1 MKFLQTT
8 LLFLILCRLFL
19 SEMCLS
25 DEGCI
30 TVIKKLTWVPL
41 INSIGKEDSS
51 SESFDY
57 KVLKIF
63 PNCLAIYNSQD
74 NSNSLDTSQTI
85 NPIDLARR
93 IPFNKIDMDC
103 GIDGNKICMAYQ
115 FIELFDKISYK
126 ALALDAITKLSGE
139 FNKQCMILPI
149 IDDSRRDL
157 SENLIY
163 ICEENK
169 NNLREFFK
177 FRDKL
182 SRLID
187 AYQLIKM
194 NDFNF
199 PANSITLKEDLLKT
213 ADSNRNMSSLLVKL
227 DSRKIQGFLDPQN
240 LNSKVLDI
248 PLHTMNLSMG
258 INSVLNGIR
267 KGYISTNWSQ
277 NFIPKP
283 IDACCFMIALRN
295 FENFTYFCIHYD
307 NPNDFSSYECE
318 KKIDIWLAKINNT
331 AKRNQLGSNGYLIK
345 HQYKSKTFPQLDCRK
360 ILEMDVF
367 RDRIHNIGIFQ
378 DKACD
383 SLQAFTTNFEYND
396 CISDKSDDINNEITN
411 LKRYDGRI
419 EDSLDQCL
427 SKGFLDFGKVP
438 LKQSGSRSFLSIN
451 ENNFPGWKRR
461 KPDY

>member
-1 MKFLQTT
+1 
-8 LLFLILCRLFL
+8 
-19 SEMCLS
+19 
-25 DEGCI
+25 
-30 TVIKKLTWVPL
+30 
-41 INSIGKEDSS
+41 
-51 SESFDY
+51 
-57 KVLKIF
+57 
-63 PNCLAIYNSQD
+63 
-74 NSNSLDTSQTI
+74 
-85 NPIDLARR
+85 
-93 IPFNKIDMDC
+93 
-103 GIDGNKICMAYQ
+103 
-115 FIELFDKISYK
+115 
-126 ALALDAITKLSGE
+126 
-139 FNKQCMILPI
+139 
-149 IDDSRRDL
+149 
-157 SENLIY
+157 
-163 ICEENK
+163 
-169 NNLREFFK
+169 
-177 FRDKL
+177 
-182 SRLID
+182 
-187 AYQLIKM
+187 M